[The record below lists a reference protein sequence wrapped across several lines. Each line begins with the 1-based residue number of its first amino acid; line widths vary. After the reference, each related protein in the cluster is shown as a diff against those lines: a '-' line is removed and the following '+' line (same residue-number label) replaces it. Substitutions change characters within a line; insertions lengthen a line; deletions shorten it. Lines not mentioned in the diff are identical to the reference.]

1 MKPSEIVLHL
11 LTVQMNTECKPETLG
26 SLKPITQFSESR
38 SLFKAIEPKLLSS
51 SFSVMTFSLI
61 VFA

>member
-1 MKPSEIVLHL
+1 MKPSRIAQHL
-11 LTVQMNTECKPETLG
+11 LTVQMNTECKPETLR

-38 SLFKAIEPKLLSS
+38 SLIKVTEPKLLS
-51 SFSVMTFSLI
+51 FSVITFSLI